1 MYSQNN
7 EEEVILNYF
16 QEKKGHFLDLGANDG
31 ITLSNTH
38 QLALNGWSGVCVE
51 PAPTAFNKLKNLYKD
66 NSSIECLEVAVGE
79 KNGIM
84 TLYDSNEHLGKGD
97 TSLLSTLIPSEID
110 RWKGT
115 QKFNP
120 IEVKVINVEKLMETV
135 KNNNFDFISIDCEG
149 VDYEILKNIDF
160 NKIDCKLVCVET
172 NSKEVDKFIN
182 YLTKY
187 NFKII
192 HQNSENLIVGK

>member
-7 EEEVILNYF
+7 EEEIILNYF
-16 QEKKGHFLDLGANDG
+16 QNKKGHFLDLGANDG

-115 QKFNP
+115 QKFTP
-120 IEVKVINVEKLMETV
+120 IEVKVITVEKLMETV
-135 KNNNFDFISIDCEG
+135 KNNNFDFVSIDCEG
-149 VDYEILKNIDF
+149 VDYELLKSFIQFSNQTSMI
-160 NKIDCKLVCVET
+160 CVEW
-172 NSKEVDKFIN
+172 NNQDIN
-182 YLTKY
+182 KY
-187 NFKII
+187 IEILPNYTLIYK
-192 HQNSENLIVGK
+192 NYENLIFTLK

>member
-7 EEEVILNYF
+7 EEEIILNYF
-16 QEKKGHFLDLGANDG
+16 QNKKGHFLDLGANDG

-79 KNGIM
+79 KNETM
-84 TLYDSNEHLGKGD
+84 TLYDSDEHLGKGD

-115 QKFNP
+115 QKFTH
-120 IEVKVINVEKLMETV
+120 IEVKVITIEKLMETV
-135 KNNNFDFISIDCEG
+135 KNNNFDFVSIDCEG
-149 VDYEILKNIDF
+149 VDYELLKSFIQFSKQTSMICIEWINKYIEILPNYTLLYKN
-160 NKIDCKLVCVET
+160 
-172 NSKEVDKFIN
+172 
-182 YLTKY
+182 Y
-187 NFKII
+187 
-192 HQNSENLIVGK
+192 ENLIFTLK